1 MENTKMNQNNTENTK
16 FNNSKS
22 LILNYLSNNNIY
34 KLILCIGIMKKYNID
49 FHNDNESDCGSDIS
63 IDDFD
68 MNIEF
73 DYDSDCESDISID
86 DF

>member
-1 MENTKMNQNNTENTK
+1 MENTKMNQNNLENTK

-22 LILNYLSNNNIY
+22 LILNYLSKNNIY

-49 FHNDNESDCGSDIS
+49 FDNDNDNESDIS

-68 MNIEF
+68 MNI
-73 DYDSDCESDISID
+73 DYDSDISID

>member
-1 MENTKMNQNNTENTK
+1 
-16 FNNSKS
+16 
-22 LILNYLSNNNIY
+22 
-34 KLILCIGIMKKYNID
+34 MKKYNINFD
-49 FHNDNESDCGSDIS
+49 NDNESDCGSDIS